1 MAVGRSN
8 DEQRD
13 VRVQLK
19 ELELRVLWLERR
31 LKKVAA
37 AAKLKDTPKQKKGT
51 RPRCPG
57 CFADIPKGQREKTC
71 LYCGFSFEAVKPL
84 KPRR

>member
-1 MAVGRSN
+1 MAVRRSN
-8 DEQRD
+8 DDQRD
-13 VRVQLK
+13 MRVRVK
-19 ELELRVLWLERR
+19 DLELRVQWLERR

-37 AAKLKDTPKQKKGT
+37 AAKLKESKPKRGT

-57 CFADIPKGQREKTC
+57 CYADIPKGQREKTC